1 MAIPTDEQKIEKRIL
16 SRLNKAL
23 SKYGLIEDNDRIL
36 VGISGGKDSL
46 CLLEMLGRRMKI
58 DKPRFTLDAVHIRM
72 ENIRY
77 ETDTRYLEDF
87 AARYGIRMHCVTTGF
102 DAHTDTRKS
111 PCFLCSWNRRK
122 QMFIKAQ
129 ELGCNKIAL
138 GHHMDD
144 IIHTAMMNE
153 FFQGHFSTMP
163 AKLRMRKMPL
173 TIIRPLCMVEER
185 DIRMYAMYRGYE
197 KQVSMCPYETGPH
210 RSDMR
215 DVFARIEELNPEA
228 RYSMWNALESEGKLI
243 EV

>member
-1 MAIPTDEQKIEKRIL
+1 
-16 SRLNKAL
+16 
-23 SKYGLIEDNDRIL
+23 
-36 VGISGGKDSL
+36 
-46 CLLEMLGRRMKI
+46 
-58 DKPRFTLDAVHIRM
+58 
-72 ENIRY
+72 
-77 ETDTRYLEDF
+77 
-87 AARYGIRMHCVTTGF
+87 
-102 DAHTDTRKS
+102 
-111 PCFLCSWNRRK
+111 
-122 QMFIKAQ
+122 MFIKAQ

-197 KQVSMCPYETGPH
+197 KQVSMCPYETGSH